1 MPNLMVITFEDPEQ
15 AHQVL
20 DALRE
25 EEHHHQI
32 SLDDSAIVVKDKDGT
47 VEVDNEVDRGIK
59 IGVLGGGLLGLLIG
73 FLVGGPL
80 VSLALGAIAG
90 ALGGDLA
97 NLGIDQRFINDVTKD
112 LSPGSSALFLMVR
125 DADPEATAAALE
137 PYQGKIYYSYL
148 PEETE
153 TQLRKILDK
162 GKKRQD

>member
-1 MPNLMVITFEDPEQ
+1 MPNLVVITFEDPEQ
-15 AHQVL
+15 AQQVL
-20 DALRE
+20 EALRE
-25 EEHHHQI
+25 EEHDHQI
-32 SLDDSAIVVKDKDGT
+32 SLDDTAIVVKSEDGT

-59 IGVLGGGLLGLLIG
+59 IGAVGGGLLGLLIG

-97 NLGIDQRFINDVTKD
+97 NLGIDQRFINDVTEG
-112 LSPGSSALFLMVR
+112 LAPGSSALFLMAR

-137 PYQGKIYYSYL
+137 PFEGKVHYSYL

-153 TQLRKILDK
+153 AQLREILEK
-162 GKKRQD
+162 GE

>member
-1 MPNLMVITFEDPEQ
+1 MPNLVVITFEDPDEAQ
-15 AHQVL
+15 QVL
-20 DALRE
+20 EALRD
-25 EEHHHQI
+25 EEHDHQI
-32 SLDDSAIVVKDKDGT
+32 SLDDTAVVVKGEDGA

-59 IGVLGGGLLGLLIG
+59 IGAVGGGLLGLLIG

-97 NLGIDQRFINDVTKD
+97 NLGIDQRFINDVTED
-112 LSPGSSALFLMVR
+112 LAPGSSALFLMAR

-137 PYQGKIYYSYL
+137 PFEGKVYYSYL

-153 TQLRKILDK
+153 AQLREILDN
-162 GKKRQD
+162 GE

>member
-1 MPNLMVITFEDPEQ
+1 MPNLVVITFEEPEE

-20 DALRE
+20 ESLRDE
-25 EEHHHQI
+25 ERDHQI
-32 SLDDSAIVVKDKDGT
+32 SLDDTAVVVKGEDGS

-59 IGVLGGGLLGLLIG
+59 IGALGGGLLGLLIG

-97 NLGIDQRFINDVTKD
+97 NLGIDQRFINDVTED
-112 LSPGSSALFLMVR
+112 LAPGSSALFLMAR
-125 DADPEATAAALE
+125 DADPEATVAALE
-137 PYQGKIYYSYL
+137 PFEGKVYYSYL

-153 TQLRKILDK
+153 AQLREILEEDE
-162 GKKRQD
+162 

>member
-1 MPNLMVITFEDPEQ
+1 MPNLVVITFEDPEE

-20 DALRE
+20 EALRD
-25 EEHHHQI
+25 EEHDHQI
-32 SLDDSAIVVKDKDGT
+32 SLDDTAVVVKSEDGT

-59 IGVLGGGLLGLLIG
+59 IGALGGGLLGLLVG

-97 NLGIDQRFINDVTKD
+97 NLGIDQRFINDVTED
-112 LSPGSSALFLMVR
+112 LAPGSSALFLMAR
-125 DADPEATAAALE
+125 DVDPEGTVAALE
-137 PYQGKIYYSYL
+137 PFEGKVYYSYL

-153 TQLRKILDK
+153 AQLREILADDE
-162 GKKRQD
+162 Q

>member
-1 MPNLMVITFEDPEQ
+1 MPNLVVITFEEPEEAQ
-15 AHQVL
+15 QVL
-20 DALRE
+20 EALRD
-25 EEHHHQI
+25 EEHDHQI
-32 SLDDSAIVVKDKDGT
+32 SLDDTAVVVKAEDGT

-59 IGVLGGGLLGLLIG
+59 IGAVGGGLLGLLIG

-97 NLGIDQRFINDVTKD
+97 NLGIDQRFINDVTED
-112 LSPGSSALFLMVR
+112 LAPGSSALFLMAR

-137 PYQGKIYYSYL
+137 PFEGKVYYSYL

-153 TQLRKILDK
+153 AQLREILDK
-162 GKKRQD
+162 GE

>member
-1 MPNLMVITFEDPEQ
+1 MPNLVVITFEDPDEAQ
-15 AHQVL
+15 QVL
-20 DALRE
+20 EALRD
-25 EEHHHQI
+25 EEHDHQI
-32 SLDDSAIVVKDKDGT
+32 SLDDTAVVVKGEDGA

-59 IGVLGGGLLGLLIG
+59 IGAVGGGLLGLLIG

-97 NLGIDQRFINDVTKD
+97 NLGIDQRFINDITEG
-112 LSPGSSALFLMVR
+112 LAPGSSALFLMAR

-137 PYQGKIYYSYL
+137 PFEGKVHYSYL

-153 TQLRKILDK
+153 AQLREILEK
-162 GKKRQD
+162 GE